1 MEKIMRKIILSKK
14 EFSKILL
21 TTTNI
26 NNLRKLSKMHKL
38 SLEYIPIIVMKST
51 LIDLFEDDS
60 TSGALTATI
69 IGKRNYN
76 KIKSQTNFQKS
87 VSKVDTPKTSKVTKK
102 NKKRV
107 GIQPTNLE
115 TSIRISGQ
123 KDLIGEVITI
133 TPYISQKKK
142 MIIGAS
148 TKNNQEKK
156 QEIQVQKK
164 ENTPKASSTKI
175 NPTIKKQPDIK
186 QNKSKIV
193 GSNILPKTKPKVI
206 TNTQTAIKP
215 SSSQALKSNQPKTP
229 KYKLQKKSSPNLA
242 ALFSITAASFLLAFT
257 FGHKKLFSS
266 VLVASSI
273 AIIGFGMFANKSTK
287 KDKQFV
293 KKIAN

>member
-1 MEKIMRKIILSKK
+1 MRKIILSKK

-107 GIQPTNLE
+107 GIQPTNLDA
-115 TSIRISGQ
+115 SIRISGQ

-164 ENTPKASSTKI
+164 ENTPKAS
-175 NPTIKKQPDIK
+175 
-186 QNKSKIV
+186 
-193 GSNILPKTKPKVI
+193 
-206 TNTQTAIKP
+206 
-215 SSSQALKSNQPKTP
+215 
-229 KYKLQKKSSPNLA
+229 
-242 ALFSITAASFLLAFT
+242 
-257 FGHKKLFSS
+257 
-266 VLVASSI
+266 
-273 AIIGFGMFANKSTK
+273 
-287 KDKQFV
+287 
-293 KKIAN
+293 

>member
-1 MEKIMRKIILSKK
+1 MRTIILSKK

-60 TSGALTATI
+60 NSGALTATI

-87 VSKVDTPKTSKVTKK
+87 VNKVDTPKTSKVTKK

-148 TKNNQEKK
+148 TKNSQEKK

-266 VLVASSI
+266 VLVASSL
-273 AIIGFGMFANKSTK
+273 AIIGFGIFANKSTK

>member
-1 MEKIMRKIILSKK
+1 MRKIILSKK

-38 SLEYIPIIVMKST
+38 SLEYIPIIVMKSA

-76 KIKSQTNFQKS
+76 KIKPQTNFQKS

-102 NKKRV
+102 NKKMI

-115 TSIRISGQ
+115 ASIRISGQ

-148 TKNNQEKK
+148 TKNNREKK
-156 QEIQVQKK
+156 KEIQVQKK

-175 NPTIKKQPDIK
+175 NPTIKK
-186 QNKSKIV
+186 
-193 GSNILPKTKPKVI
+193 T
-206 TNTQTAIKP
+206 T
-215 SSSQALKSNQPKTP
+215 
-229 KYKLQKKSSPNLA
+229 
-242 ALFSITAASFLLAFT
+242 
-257 FGHKKLFSS
+257 
-266 VLVASSI
+266 
-273 AIIGFGMFANKSTK
+273 
-287 KDKQFV
+287 
-293 KKIAN
+293 

>member
-1 MEKIMRKIILSKK
+1 MRKIILSKK

-38 SLEYIPIIVMKST
+38 SLEYIPIIVMKSA

-76 KIKSQTNFQKS
+76 KIKPQTNFQKS
-87 VSKVDTPKTSKVTKK
+87 VSKVDTPNTSKVTKK
-102 NKKRV
+102 NKKMV

-186 QNKSKIV
+186 QSKSKMID
-193 GSNILPKTKPKVI
+193 SNISKKVKPKEIINKNVKAKI
-206 TNTQTAIKP
+206 GNSTIVKTNQ
-215 SSSQALKSNQPKTP
+215 SKTP

>member
-1 MEKIMRKIILSKK
+1 MRKIILSKK

-38 SLEYIPIIVMKST
+38 SLEYIPIIVMKSA

-76 KIKSQTNFQKS
+76 KIKPQTNFQKS

-102 NKKRV
+102 NKKMI

-115 TSIRISGQ
+115 ASIRISGQ

-193 GSNILPKTKPKVI
+193 GSNILPKTKSKVI

>member
-1 MEKIMRKIILSKK
+1 MRKIILSKK

-26 NNLRKLSKMHKL
+26 NNLRKLGKMHKL
-38 SLEYIPIIVMKST
+38 SLEYIPIIVMKSA

-76 KIKSQTNFQKS
+76 KIKPQTNFQKS

-215 SSSQALKSNQPKTP
+215 NSSQTLKSNQPKTP

-266 VLVASSI
+266 VLVASSL

>member
-1 MEKIMRKIILSKK
+1 MRKIILSKK

-38 SLEYIPIIVMKST
+38 SLEYIPIIVMKNA
-51 LIDLFEDDS
+51 LINLFEDDS

-76 KIKSQTNFQKS
+76 KIKPQTNFQKS

-115 TSIRISGQ
+115 ASIRISGQ

-215 SSSQALKSNQPKTP
+215 SSIQALKSNQPKTP

-266 VLVASSI
+266 VLVASSL

>member
-1 MEKIMRKIILSKK
+1 MRKIILSKK

-38 SLEYIPIIVMKST
+38 SLEYIPIIVMKSA

-76 KIKSQTNFQKS
+76 KIKPQTNFQKS
-87 VSKVDTPKTSKVTKK
+87 VSKVDTPNTSKVTKK
-102 NKKRV
+102 NKKMV

-148 TKNNQEKK
+148 TKNKQDKNQPTE
-156 QEIQVQKK
+156 VQKK
-164 ENTPKASSTKI
+164 ENSTIKASTKII

-186 QNKSKIV
+186 QSKSKMID
-193 GSNILPKTKPKVI
+193 SNISKKVKPKEIINQNVKAKI
-206 TNTQTAIKP
+206 GNSTIVKT
-215 SSSQALKSNQPKTP
+215 NQPKTP

-266 VLVASSI
+266 VLVASSL

>member
-1 MEKIMRKIILSKK
+1 MRKIILSKK

-38 SLEYIPIIVMKST
+38 SLEYIPIIVMKSA

-76 KIKSQTNFQKS
+76 KIKPQTNFQKS

-115 TSIRISGQ
+115 ASIRISGQ

-215 SSSQALKSNQPKTP
+215 SSSQTLKSNQPKTP

-266 VLVASSI
+266 VLVASSL

>member
-1 MEKIMRKIILSKK
+1 MRKIILSKK

-26 NNLRKLSKMHKL
+26 NNLRKLGKMHKL
-38 SLEYIPIIVMKST
+38 SLEYIPIIVMKSA

-76 KIKSQTNFQKS
+76 KIKPQTNFQKS

-102 NKKRV
+102 NKKMI

-115 TSIRISGQ
+115 ASIRISGQ

-215 SSSQALKSNQPKTP
+215 NSSQTLKSNQPKTP
-229 KYKLQKKSSPNLA
+229 KYKPQKKSSPNVA

>member
-1 MEKIMRKIILSKK
+1 MRTIILSKK

-60 TSGALTATI
+60 NSGALTATI

-107 GIQPTNLE
+107 GIQPANLE
-115 TSIRISGQ
+115 ASIRISGQ

-266 VLVASSI
+266 VLVASSL
-273 AIIGFGMFANKSTK
+273 AIIGFGIFANKSTK

-293 KKIAN
+293 KKIVN

>member
-1 MEKIMRKIILSKK
+1 MRKIILSKK

-38 SLEYIPIIVMKST
+38 SLEYIPIIVMKSA

-60 TSGALTATI
+60 TSGVLTATI

-76 KIKSQTNFQKS
+76 KIKPQTNFQKS

-142 MIIGAS
+142 MIIGTS

-156 QEIQVQKK
+156 KEIQVQKK
-164 ENTPKASSTKI
+164 ENTPKDSSTKI

-215 SSSQALKSNQPKTP
+215 SSSQTLKSNQPKTP

-242 ALFSITAASFLLAFT
+242 ALFSITATSFLLAFT

-266 VLVASSI
+266 VLVASSL
-273 AIIGFGMFANKSTK
+273 AIIGFGMFADKSTK